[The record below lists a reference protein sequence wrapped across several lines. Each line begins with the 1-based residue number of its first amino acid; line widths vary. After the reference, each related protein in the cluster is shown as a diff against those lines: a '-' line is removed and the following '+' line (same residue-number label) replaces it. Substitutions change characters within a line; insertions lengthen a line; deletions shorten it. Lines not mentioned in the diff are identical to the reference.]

1 MLKKIAA
8 VLGVVALITAIGIT
22 AAGTAFAQ
30 SETPSTDATP
40 TTPTRPQRDLG
51 SRGFGFFGGGSVAQY
66 DKVAELLNLTPAELF
81 EQLHSGK
88 TLAEIAEAQGVDLDT
103 IQETLEAE
111 KIQAA
116 KDKIAEAVVD
126 GTITQE
132 HADWLLEGIEKGYT
146 SGRGFGFGM
155 ERGHG
160 KMGGMRGMQGMRGMP
175 GMPGLPELRGS
186 DSNQTAPSTETAPG
200 TSS

>member
-8 VLGVVALITAIGIT
+8 VLGVVTLITALGIT
-22 AAGTAFAQ
+22 AVGTAFAQ
-30 SETPSTDATP
+30 SETPSTEATP

-51 SRGFGFFGGGSVAQY
+51 SRGFGFFGGGSVTQF

-81 EQLHSGK
+81 DQLHSGK
-88 TLAEIAEAQGVDLDT
+88 TLAEIAEAQGIDLDT

-111 KIQAA
+111 KIQAV
-116 KDKIAEAVVD
+116 KDKIAKAVAD
-126 GTITQE
+126 GTITQD
-132 HADWLLEGIEKGYT
+132 HAEWLLEGIEKGYT
-146 SGRGFGFGM
+146 SGRGFDFGM

-160 KMGGMRGMQGMRGMP
+160 KMDGMRGMRGMP
-175 GMPGLPELRGS
+175 GMPGLRGS

-200 TSS
+200 ISS

>member
-30 SETPSTDATP
+30 EETPSTEATP

-111 KIQAA
+111 KIQVA
-116 KDKIAEAVVD
+116 KDKIAEAVAD

-132 HADWLLEGIEKGYT
+132 QADWMLEGIEKGYT

-160 KMGGMRGMQGMRGMP
+160 KMGGMRGMRDMP
-175 GMPGLPELRGS
+175 GMPGMRGS

>member
-1 MLKKIAA
+1 MLKRIAA

-30 SETPSTDATP
+30 EETPSTEATP

-51 SRGFGFFGGGSVAQY
+51 SRGFGFFGGGSAAQY

-88 TLAEIAEAQGVDLDT
+88 TLTEIAEAQGVDLDT
-103 IQETLEAE
+103 IQEALEAE

-116 KDKIAEAVVD
+116 KDRIAEAVAD

-132 HADWLLEGIEKGYT
+132 HADWMLEGIEKGYT
-146 SGRGFGFGM
+146 LGGRGLGRGFGM

-160 KMGGMRGMQGMRGMP
+160 KMDGMRGMGGMHGMP
-175 GMPGLPELRGS
+175 GTRGS

>member
-8 VLGVVALITAIGIT
+8 VLGVVTLITALGIT
-22 AAGTAFAQ
+22 AVGTAFAQ
-30 SETPSTDATP
+30 SETPSTEATP

-51 SRGFGFFGGGSVAQY
+51 SRGFGFFGGGSVTQF

-81 EQLHSGK
+81 DQLHSGK
-88 TLAEIAEAQGVDLDT
+88 TLAEIAEAQGIDLDT

-111 KIQAA
+111 KIQAV
-116 KDKIAEAVVD
+116 KDKIAEAVAD
-126 GTITQE
+126 GTITQD

-160 KMGGMRGMQGMRGMP
+160 KMDGMRGMRGMP
-175 GMPGLPELRGS
+175 GMPGLRGS
-186 DSNQTAPSTETAPG
+186 DSNQTAPSTKTAPG
-200 TSS
+200 ISS